1 MAPKTKPGRP
11 TKESINIANDL
22 KKALKDL
29 QSTTDDVNSGLSSA
43 LGIEEDINGVVN
55 EILNSKKTGL
65 KVEENIGKA
74 AVERVKLQS
83 KLLEFTDDQLQSV
96 YKLGTG
102 FTNLVKNARAFISV
116 LLANPFVAIG
126 AAILAAGKFLF
137 GLVKDAQELRREF
150 GFSVVEATKLT
161 GAIKAATLASKGFL
175 LESEDVE
182 ETFKALARTFGQV
195 NLQTV
200 GFSLELTR
208 AARNIGLGN
217 EEAVELLATVSAAT
231 GQSKDLALNTIETI
245 ASLARAEG
253 VAPGVVFK
261 DLASDANAFASFI
274 GKGEQNLIKAAA
286 AARKVGLEFGSIV
299 SFGDELLNVSERINK
314 EQLLS
319 TILGKQISLERFT
332 ALNAQDRL
340 GEAQEEFRRQLQ
352 GINSLTSQQIRQVAD
367 VLPGG
372 VAELR
377 RLTGNV
383 AGITAG
389 APATRVINQ
398 SDLGETNSILKDI
411 NTGIDNLVKT
421 TRRGVFN

>member
-83 KLLEFTDDQLQSV
+83 KLLKFTDDQLQSV

-175 LESEDVE
+175 LEADDVE
-182 ETFKALARTFGQV
+182 NTFKALARTFGQV

-217 EEAVELLATVSAAT
+217 DEAVELLATVSAAT

-286 AARKVGLEFGSIV
+286 AARKVGLEFNNIV
-299 SFGDELLNVSERINK
+299 DFGDQLLNVTDRLEK
-314 EQLLS
+314 EQTLSIITGRQIRLDRVAILTSQNRIAEAQRELATQLRAVQGLSAQQVRFAAQQVGLDVNALLK
-319 TILGKQISLERFT
+319 LVQ
-332 ALNAQDRL
+332 L
-340 GEAQEEFRRQLQ
+340 GEAQLGE
-352 GINSLTSQQIRQVAD
+352 QQRAN
-367 VLPGG
+367 
-372 VAELR
+372 
-377 RLTGNV
+377 RLTLN
-383 AGITAG
+383 
-389 APATRVINQ
+389 
-398 SDLGETNSILKDI
+398 
-411 NTGIDNLVKT
+411 
-421 TRRGVFN
+421 

>member
-83 KLLEFTDDQLQSV
+83 KLLKFTDDQLQSV

-175 LESEDVE
+175 LEADDVE
-182 ETFKALARTFGQV
+182 NTFKALARTFGQV

-286 AARKVGLEFGSIV
+286 AARKVGLEFNNIV
-299 SFGDELLNVSERINK
+299 DFGDQLLNVTDRLEK
-314 EQLLS
+314 EQTLSIITGRQIRLDRVAILTSQNRIAEAQRELATQLRAVQGLSAQQVRFAAQQVGLDVNALLK
-319 TILGKQISLERFT
+319 LVQ
-332 ALNAQDRL
+332 L
-340 GEAQEEFRRQLQ
+340 GEAQLGE
-352 GINSLTSQQIRQVAD
+352 QQRAN
-367 VLPGG
+367 
-372 VAELR
+372 
-377 RLTGNV
+377 RLTLN
-383 AGITAG
+383 
-389 APATRVINQ
+389 
-398 SDLGETNSILKDI
+398 
-411 NTGIDNLVKT
+411 
-421 TRRGVFN
+421 

>member
-1 MAPKTKPGRP
+1 MAPKTKAGRP
-11 TKESINIANDL
+11 SKESINIANELNKALSDL
-22 KKALKDL
+22 KETEEGIN
-29 QSTTDDVNSGLSSA
+29 STLSSA
-43 LGIEEDINGVVN
+43 LGVRKDASAVVD
-55 EILNSKKTGL
+55 EILNKNKTGL

-200 GFSLELTR
+200 GFSLELSR

-217 EEAVELLATVSAAT
+217 DEAVELLATVSAAT

-286 AARKVGLEFGSIV
+286 AARKVGLEFSSIV
-299 SFGDELLNVSERINK
+299 DFGDQLLNVTDRLEK
-314 EQLLS
+314 EQTLSIITGRQIRLDRVAILTSQGRIAEAQRELATQLRAVQGLSAQQVRFAAQQVGLDVNALLK
-319 TILGKQISLERFT
+319 LVQ
-332 ALNAQDRL
+332 L
-340 GEAQEEFRRQLQ
+340 GEAQLNEQKNFRKGL
-352 GINSLTSQQIRQVAD
+352 
-367 VLPGG
+367 
-372 VAELR
+372 
-377 RLTGNV
+377 
-383 AGITAG
+383 IT
-389 APATRVINQ
+389 
-398 SDLGETNSILKDI
+398 
-411 NTGIDNLVKT
+411 
-421 TRRGVFN
+421 

>member
-1 MAPKTKPGRP
+1 MAPKTKMGRP
-11 TKESINIANDL
+11 SKESINIAKDLNEALSEL
-22 KKALKDL
+22 KK
-29 QSTTDDVNSGLSSA
+29 TEGEVNSTLSSA
-43 LGIEEDINGVVN
+43 LGIRKSAAAVVN
-55 EILNSKKTGL
+55 DILNKNKTGL
-65 KVEENIGKA
+65 KVEENVGKA
-74 AVERVKLQS
+74 AVERVKMTG
-83 KLLEFTDDQLQSV
+83 KLLKLTDDQLQSV

-116 LLANPFVAIG
+116 LLANPFLAIG

-161 GAIKAATLASKGFL
+161 AAIKAATLASKGL
-175 LESEDVE
+175 LLDSEDVE

-261 DLASDANAFASFI
+261 DLAGDANAFASFI

-299 SFGDELLNVSERINK
+299 DFGDQLLNITDRLEK
-314 EQLLS
+314 EQTLS
-319 TILGKQISLERFT
+319 IITGRQIRL
-332 ALNAQDRL
+332 DRV
-340 GEAQEEFRRQLQ
+340 A
-352 GINSLTSQQIRQVAD
+352 ILTSQGRIAEAQRELATQLRAVQGLTAQQIRFAAQQVGMD
-367 VLPGG
+367 VNALLKL
-372 VAELR
+372 V
-377 RLTGNV
+377 
-383 AGITAG
+383 
-389 APATRVINQ
+389 Q
-398 SDLGETNSILKDI
+398 LGESSLREQK
-411 NTGIDNLVKT
+411 K
-421 TRRGVFN
+421 FNMNQMN

>member
-1 MAPKTKPGRP
+1 MAPKTKAGRP
-11 TKESINIANDL
+11 SKESINIANELNKALSDL
-22 KKALKDL
+22 KETEEGIN
-29 QSTTDDVNSGLSSA
+29 STLSSA
-43 LGIEEDINGVVN
+43 LGVRKDASAVVD
-55 EILNSKKTGL
+55 EILNKNKTGL

-83 KLLEFTDDQLQSV
+83 KLLKFTDDQLQSV

-175 LESEDVE
+175 LEADDVE

-217 EEAVELLATVSAAT
+217 NEAVELLATVSAAT

-261 DLASDANAFASFI
+261 DLANSADDFASFI
-274 GKGEQNLIKAAA
+274 GRGEKNLIKAAA

-299 SFGDELLNVSERINK
+299 DFGDQLLNITDRLEK
-314 EQLLS
+314 EQTLSIITGRQIRLDRVAILTSQGRIAEAQRELATQLRAVQGLSAQQVRFAAQQVGLDVNALLK
-319 TILGKQISLERFT
+319 LVQ
-332 ALNAQDRL
+332 L
-340 GEAQEEFRRQLQ
+340 GEAQLNE
-352 GINSLTSQQIRQVAD
+352 QQRAN
-367 VLPGG
+367 
-372 VAELR
+372 
-377 RLTGNV
+377 RLTLN
-383 AGITAG
+383 
-389 APATRVINQ
+389 
-398 SDLGETNSILKDI
+398 
-411 NTGIDNLVKT
+411 
-421 TRRGVFN
+421 

>member
-1 MAPKTKPGRP
+1 MAPKTKAGRP
-11 TKESINIANDL
+11 SKESINIANELNKALSDL
-22 KKALKDL
+22 KETEEGIN
-29 QSTTDDVNSGLSSA
+29 STLSSA
-43 LGIEEDINGVVN
+43 LGVRKDASAVVD
-55 EILNSKKTGL
+55 EILNKNKTGL

-83 KLLEFTDDQLQSV
+83 KLLKFTDDQLQSV

-175 LESEDVE
+175 LEADDVE
-182 ETFKALARTFGQV
+182 NTFKALARTFGQV

-286 AARKVGLEFGSIV
+286 AARKVGLEFNNIV
-299 SFGDELLNVSERINK
+299 DFGDQLLNVTDRLEK
-314 EQLLS
+314 EQTLSIITGRQIRLDRVAILTSQNRIAEAQRELATQLRAVQGLSAQQVRFAAQQVGLDVNALLK
-319 TILGKQISLERFT
+319 LVQ
-332 ALNAQDRL
+332 L
-340 GEAQEEFRRQLQ
+340 GEAQLGE
-352 GINSLTSQQIRQVAD
+352 QQRAN
-367 VLPGG
+367 
-372 VAELR
+372 
-377 RLTGNV
+377 RLTLN
-383 AGITAG
+383 
-389 APATRVINQ
+389 
-398 SDLGETNSILKDI
+398 
-411 NTGIDNLVKT
+411 
-421 TRRGVFN
+421 

>member
-83 KLLEFTDDQLQSV
+83 KLLKFTDDQLQSV

-175 LESEDVE
+175 LEADDVE
-182 ETFKALARTFGQV
+182 NTFKALARTFGQV

-253 VAPGVVFK
+253 VAPGVIFK
-261 DLASDANAFASFI
+261 DLANSSDAFDSSI
-274 GKGEQNLIKAAA
+274 GRGERNLIKAAA
-286 AARKVGLEFGSIV
+286 AARKVGLEFNNIV
-299 SFGDELLNVSERINK
+299 DFGDQLLNVTDRLEK
-314 EQLLS
+314 EQTLSIITGRQIRLDRVAILTSQNRIAEAQRELATQLRAVQGLSAQQVRFAAQQVGLDVNALLK
-319 TILGKQISLERFT
+319 LVQ
-332 ALNAQDRL
+332 L
-340 GEAQEEFRRQLQ
+340 GEAQLGE
-352 GINSLTSQQIRQVAD
+352 QQRAN
-367 VLPGG
+367 
-372 VAELR
+372 
-377 RLTGNV
+377 RLTLN
-383 AGITAG
+383 
-389 APATRVINQ
+389 
-398 SDLGETNSILKDI
+398 
-411 NTGIDNLVKT
+411 
-421 TRRGVFN
+421 

>member
-83 KLLEFTDDQLQSV
+83 KLLKFTDDQLQSV

-175 LESEDVE
+175 LEADDVE
-182 ETFKALARTFGQV
+182 NTFKALARTFGQV

-217 EEAVELLATVSAAT
+217 DEAVELLATVSAAT

-286 AARKVGLEFGSIV
+286 AARKVGLEFNNIV
-299 SFGDELLNVSERINK
+299 DFGDQLLNVTDRLEK
-314 EQLLS
+314 EQTLSIITGRQIRLDRVAILTSQGRIAEAQRELATQLRAVQGLSAQQVRFAAQQVGLDVNALLK
-319 TILGKQISLERFT
+319 LVQ
-332 ALNAQDRL
+332 L
-340 GEAQEEFRRQLQ
+340 GEAQLGE
-352 GINSLTSQQIRQVAD
+352 QQRAN
-367 VLPGG
+367 
-372 VAELR
+372 
-377 RLTGNV
+377 RLTLN
-383 AGITAG
+383 
-389 APATRVINQ
+389 
-398 SDLGETNSILKDI
+398 
-411 NTGIDNLVKT
+411 
-421 TRRGVFN
+421 

>member
-1 MAPKTKPGRP
+1 MAPKTKMGRP
-11 TKESINIANDL
+11 SKESMNIAKDL
-22 KKALKDL
+22 DKALGELLK
-29 QSTTDDVNSGLSSA
+29 TTDEVNSGLAEA
-43 LGIEEDINGVVN
+43 LGIEDNITAT
-55 EILNSKKTGL
+55 IKTHINSKKTGL
-65 KVEENIGKA
+65 KIDEDVGRA
-74 AVERVKLQS
+74 AVQRVKLQA
-83 KLLEFTDDQLQSV
+83 KLLKFTDDQLQSV

-116 LLANPFVAIG
+116 LLANPFLAIG

-161 GAIKAATLASKGFL
+161 AAIKAATLASKGL
-175 LESEDVE
+175 LLDSEDVE

-261 DLASDANAFASFI
+261 DLAGDANAFASFI

-286 AARKVGLEFGSIV
+286 AARKVGLEFSSIV
-299 SFGDELLNVSERINK
+299 DFGDQLLNVTDRLEK
-314 EQLLS
+314 EQTLSIITGRQIRLDRVAILTSQGRIAEAQRELATQLRAVQGLSAQQVRFAAQQVGLDVNALLK
-319 TILGKQISLERFT
+319 LVQ
-332 ALNAQDRL
+332 L
-340 GEAQEEFRRQLQ
+340 GEAQLNE
-352 GINSLTSQQIRQVAD
+352 QQRAN
-367 VLPGG
+367 
-372 VAELR
+372 
-377 RLTGNV
+377 RLTLN
-383 AGITAG
+383 
-389 APATRVINQ
+389 
-398 SDLGETNSILKDI
+398 
-411 NTGIDNLVKT
+411 
-421 TRRGVFN
+421 

>member
-11 TKESINIANDL
+11 SKESMDIAKDL

-29 QSTTDDVNSGLSSA
+29 QSTSDDVNSSLSSA

-55 EILNSKKTGL
+55 EIINSKKTGL
-65 KVEENIGKA
+65 KVDDNIGKA
-74 AVERVKLQS
+74 AVERVKMTG
-83 KLLEFTDDQLQSV
+83 KLLKLTDDQLQIV
-96 YKLGTG
+96 YKLKTG

-116 LLANPFVAIG
+116 LLANPFLAIG

-161 GAIKAATLASKGFL
+161 AAIKAASFASKAFL

-182 ETFKALARTFGQV
+182 ETFKALAKTFGEV

-217 EEAVELLATVSAAT
+217 EEAAELLATVSAAT

-253 VAPGVVFK
+253 VAPGVLFK
-261 DLASDANAFASFI
+261 DLASSAEVFASFI

-286 AARKVGLEFGSIV
+286 AARKVGLEIGNV
-299 SFGDELLNVSERINK
+299 VQLGDNLLDVTDRIQK
-314 EQLLS
+314 EQTLSILLGRQVSLARFVQLSAQNRTEEANRELATQLRGIEGLGAQQTRFAAQAVDLTVEELIKITALLS
-319 TILGKQISLERFT
+319 QGNRDRKSLAF
-332 ALNAQDRL
+332 D
-340 GEAQEEFRRQLQ
+340 
-352 GINSLTSQQIRQVAD
+352 
-367 VLPGG
+367 
-372 VAELR
+372 
-377 RLTGNV
+377 
-383 AGITAG
+383 
-389 APATRVINQ
+389 
-398 SDLGETNSILKDI
+398 
-411 NTGIDNLVKT
+411 
-421 TRRGVFN
+421 

>member
-1 MAPKTKPGRP
+1 MAPKTNPGRP

-83 KLLEFTDDQLQSV
+83 KLLKFTDDQLQSV

-286 AARKVGLEFGSIV
+286 AARKVGLEFNNIV
-299 SFGDELLNVSERINK
+299 DFGDQLLNVTDRLEK
-314 EQLLS
+314 EQTLSIITGRQIRLDRVAILTSQNRIAEAQRELATQLRAVQGLSAQQVRFAAQQVGLDVNALLK
-319 TILGKQISLERFT
+319 LVQ
-332 ALNAQDRL
+332 L
-340 GEAQEEFRRQLQ
+340 GEAQLGE
-352 GINSLTSQQIRQVAD
+352 QQRAN
-367 VLPGG
+367 
-372 VAELR
+372 
-377 RLTGNV
+377 RLTLN
-383 AGITAG
+383 
-389 APATRVINQ
+389 
-398 SDLGETNSILKDI
+398 
-411 NTGIDNLVKT
+411 
-421 TRRGVFN
+421 

>member
-1 MAPKTKPGRP
+1 MD
-11 TKESINIANDL
+11 IANDL

-29 QSTTDDVNSGLSSA
+29 QSTSDDVNSSLSSA

-55 EILNSKKTGL
+55 EILNKKLTGL

-74 AVERVKLQS
+74 AVERVKLSS
-83 KLLEFTDDQLQSV
+83 KLLKFTDDQLQSV

-116 LLANPFVAIG
+116 LLANPFLAIG

-161 GAIKAATLASKGFL
+161 AAIKAATLASKGL
-175 LESEDVE
+175 LLDSEDVE

-286 AARKVGLEFGSIV
+286 AARKVGLEFSSIV
-299 SFGDELLNVSERINK
+299 DFGDQLLNVTDRLEK
-314 EQLLS
+314 EQTLSIITGRQIRLDRVAILTSQGRIAEAQRELATQLRAVQGLSAQQVRFAAQQVGLDVNALLK
-319 TILGKQISLERFT
+319 LVQ
-332 ALNAQDRL
+332 L
-340 GEAQEEFRRQLQ
+340 GEAQLNE
-352 GINSLTSQQIRQVAD
+352 QQRAN
-367 VLPGG
+367 
-372 VAELR
+372 
-377 RLTGNV
+377 RLTLN
-383 AGITAG
+383 
-389 APATRVINQ
+389 
-398 SDLGETNSILKDI
+398 
-411 NTGIDNLVKT
+411 
-421 TRRGVFN
+421 

>member
-22 KKALKDL
+22 KKALKAL

-83 KLLEFTDDQLQSV
+83 KLLKFTDDQLQSV

-175 LESEDVE
+175 LEADDVE
-182 ETFKALARTFGQV
+182 NTFKALARTFGQV

-253 VAPGVVFK
+253 VAPGVIFK
-261 DLASDANAFASFI
+261 DLANSSDAFASSI
-274 GKGEQNLIKAAA
+274 GRGERNLIKAAA
-286 AARKVGLEFGSIV
+286 AARKVGLEFSSIV
-299 SFGDELLNVSERINK
+299 DFGDQLLNVTDRLEK
-314 EQLLS
+314 EQTLSIITGRQIRLDRVAILTSQGRIAEAQRELATQLRAVQGLSAQQVRFAAQQVGLDVNALLK
-319 TILGKQISLERFT
+319 LVQ
-332 ALNAQDRL
+332 L
-340 GEAQEEFRRQLQ
+340 GEAQLGE
-352 GINSLTSQQIRQVAD
+352 QQRAN
-367 VLPGG
+367 
-372 VAELR
+372 
-377 RLTGNV
+377 RLTLN
-383 AGITAG
+383 
-389 APATRVINQ
+389 
-398 SDLGETNSILKDI
+398 
-411 NTGIDNLVKT
+411 
-421 TRRGVFN
+421 